1 MDDRPST
8 LHGYAAVT
16 PLDTKRITFK
26 AVEIMAA
33 LIHDCLV
40 GIETLINEEKR
51 PSLFLNR
58 GVLVSL
64 AIQKLDLDDHVAEQ
78 GFSHIP
84 RLAEIRDRI
93 IDGTHADVIRHRLQ
107 ILQLLRSAMWDA
119 ARDWTDTMLGRWL
132 MRTTDDIDAG
142 FHLRVYD
149 LVTDIRCT
157 LDAFPID
164 KHALRNHQN
173 KIRNFLCVRLRVG
186 VPVIGEDRNGQLGD
200 QRTAALLYD
209 VLQGL
214 QALLHGRR
222 NHGNILT
229 RLVSLDADDL
239 STEYGVGFDEELVM
253 ARDIVCGILPGPSI
267 LTFETALRKFY
278 IPALRTPG
286 LILFFQDR
294 KDLQTICEAVASEGP
309 NILEELD
316 AARHALRTILDG
328 LNDLSRAPATEN
340 GRNGT
345 SHNAPSTTMT
355 GQPHQSVVE
364 FVPGLV
370 LDIEQSEDRTMFIAM
385 NSQSE
390 SGPGQSQ
397 PTNPPPDLTVD
408 APPHSSTII
417 AGLNSLIGDDPFR
430 DMFLWDIIFVPNTSR
445 IFFNGQTY
453 LPDLSQSAFY
463 PETIRSVNFTTS
475 HPLLKWWMNPGRWG
489 PLKIDVHEPITVRM
503 VLEKMYE
510 YLRTPMTVDEVSLM
524 SGPNRTLLEWS
535 RWNRN
540 GDKIGHQPPGRGDF
554 LRSDVLGAN
563 RRFRGCTICT
573 EDGEQKVCI
582 EFDMVQ
588 VPMWRR

>member
-16 PLDTKRITFK
+16 PLNTKRITFK

-132 MRTTDDIDAG
+132 MRTTDNIDAG

-164 KHALRNHQN
+164 KHALRKHQN

-209 VLQGL
+209 ALQGL

-286 LILFFQDR
+286 LNLFFQDR

-340 GRNGT
+340 GQNGT
-345 SHNAPSTTMT
+345 LHNAPSTTVT
-355 GQPHQSVVE
+355 ALDPVEDDRPASPVRRRVRSRSRSRYRPKRRQDHVHRRDSITCPLRRRRGRRGGVVPDLPHTVTPPQ
-364 FVPGLV
+364 
-370 LDIEQSEDRTMFIAM
+370 AM
-385 NSQSE
+385 NFQSE

-417 AGLNSLIGDDPFR
+417 AGLNSLIGDDPSR
-430 DMFLWDIIFVPNTSR
+430 NMFL
-445 IFFNGQTY
+445 
-453 LPDLSQSAFY
+453 
-463 PETIRSVNFTTS
+463 
-475 HPLLKWWMNPGRWG
+475 
-489 PLKIDVHEPITVRM
+489 
-503 VLEKMYE
+503 
-510 YLRTPMTVDEVSLM
+510 
-524 SGPNRTLLEWS
+524 
-535 RWNRN
+535 
-540 GDKIGHQPPGRGDF
+540 
-554 LRSDVLGAN
+554 
-563 RRFRGCTICT
+563 
-573 EDGEQKVCI
+573 
-582 EFDMVQ
+582 
-588 VPMWRR
+588 